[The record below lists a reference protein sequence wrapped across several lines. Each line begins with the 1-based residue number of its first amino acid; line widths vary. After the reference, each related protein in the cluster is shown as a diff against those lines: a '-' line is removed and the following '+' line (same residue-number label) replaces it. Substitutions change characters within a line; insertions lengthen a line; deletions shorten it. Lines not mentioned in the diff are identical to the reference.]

1 MFVNLTPHAINV
13 SGMHFP
19 ASGTVARCREETEL
33 VTELAGLK
41 IIRKKFGAVEG
52 LPPPAEGTIYIVSA
66 ICMTAAQRSD
76 VMCPGQPVR
85 DSAGVIVGCEAL
97 CCL

>member
-13 SGMHFP
+13 GGMHIP
-19 ASGTVARCREETEL
+19 PSGTVARCREESEL
-33 VTELAGLK
+33 VTEICGLK

-52 LPPPAEGTIYIVSA
+52 LPPPEENTVYIVSA
-66 ICMTAAQRSD
+66 ICMAAARRPD
-76 VMCPGQPVR
+76 VMCPGNPVR

-97 CCL
+97 CCF